1 MYKKLI
7 FIAAAA
13 MFMSSCTNDDF
24 SEWNEKTDG
33 PGITFGA
40 TATDAGKGSRGGSAS
55 KSCLT
60 LRGDKSA
67 DTLSVTVEQ
76 SDFFVDD
83 SRVSRGAPTTDN
95 IFSSFQVFAF
105 YYKDNT
111 VTNPTLFFKEIATKD
126 DAGRWNTNPLYY
138 WPTTDESGLAFFAV
152 SPEINANSSS
162 TNGLSFGSAED
173 PSGVDQ
179 AVISYLAPS
188 AVENQPDLMVA
199 SAAKM
204 NNKDT
209 GAAVPMAF
217 SHILSQVR
225 FKVGTEMQDGTIK
238 SITVTNVRKQG
249 YYSQAAK
256 SWTLDQDGSDDFQ
269 DYTVEFNQETSS
281 SSQEGT
287 MIGNSIQTLMM
298 LPQTL
303 SEQSELVVQFQKKGA
318 DTPVP
323 LKASIAGQEWPMN
336 GSTVYNINIK
346 PDYTLDFVEAS
357 LPEGAQDCHYLHF
370 PIKVNAANL
379 EGKSW
384 TITSDQP
391 WCTVRDQLHGPEEE
405 GYWVISPTGYP
416 SGATTAEKAAYDSFK
431 HGTSFTFSEEGETQL
446 YIFMEEN
453 INDARTAT
461 LTLSVDGVPVS
472 STTVSQSAPLTSGN
486 LYMENLEEESPLTW
500 GFNWDRKVVYAP
512 KGLWGTL
519 LYGIMKYFGDEN
531 SHFQGVEY
539 GGFLDFKITIDY
551 TKMAPSSS
559 LNETD
564 GRGNTY
570 TLYTNAGGNAVG
582 LDSRLENY
590 VTQGLFEKTSESGDN
605 GLTDLNYAALT
616 CIKKNAFNVVCK
628 SQSQGSSTEV
638 FSEVSVSLDDIKWY
652 LPASG
657 QTSAFP
663 ATGDYWTST
672 PVTTDR
678 TKAYYMID
686 GNTLGEGARKDTHLV
701 RAVRTR

>member
-13 MFMSSCTNDDF
+13 MFMSSCSNDDF

-60 LRGDKSA
+60 LRGDNAA
-67 DTLSVTVEQ
+67 DTLSVAVEQ
-76 SDFFVDD
+76 SEFFVDD
-83 SRVSRGAPTTDN
+83 SRISRGAPSTLSTL
-95 IFSSFQVFAF
+95 SSFQVFAF

-111 VTNPTLFFKEIATKD
+111 VTDPTLFFKEVATKD
-126 DAGRWNTNPLYY
+126 DADRWNTNPLYY
-138 WPTTDESGLAFFAV
+138 WPTTEESGLAFFAI

-188 AVENQPDLMVA
+188 PVENQPDLMVA

-249 YYSQAAK
+249 YYSQANK
-256 SWTLDQDGSDDFQ
+256 SWTLDQDGTDDFQ

-281 SSQEGT
+281 TSQEGT
-287 MIGNSIQTLMM
+287 MIGNSVQTLMM

-318 DTPVP
+318 DTPVS
-323 LKASIAGQEWPMN
+323 LKASIAGQVWAMN
-336 GSTVYNINIK
+336 GSTVYNINIR

-384 TITSDQP
+384 TITSNQP
-391 WCTVRDQLHGPEEE
+391 WCTVRDQLHGPENQ
-405 GYWVISPTGYP
+405 GFWITSPTGYP
-416 SGATTAEKAAYDSFK
+416 SEVGNDQNWKAEYDKYKHGQSMSMSTAGESEIYLFLAENTGTAERS
-431 HGTSFTFSEEGETQL
+431 
-446 YIFMEEN
+446 
-453 INDARTAT
+453 AT
-461 LTLSVDGVPVS
+461 LTLSVEGIAV
-472 STTVSQSAPLTSGN
+472 STTEITQSAPLQTGAY
-486 LYMENLEEESPLTW
+486 YMENIEEETNLPW
-500 GFNWDRKVVYAP
+500 GFNWTRKVVYE
-512 KGLWGTL
+512 GL
-519 LYGIMKYFGDEN
+519 K
-531 SHFQGVEY
+531 QR
-539 GGFLDFKITIDY
+539 IT
-551 TKMAPSSS
+551 
-559 LNETD
+559 
-564 GRGNTY
+564 
-570 TLYTNAGGNAVG
+570 
-582 LDSRLENY
+582 
-590 VTQGLFEKTSESGDN
+590 
-605 GLTDLNYAALT
+605 
-616 CIKKNAFNVVCK
+616 
-628 SQSQGSSTEV
+628 
-638 FSEVSVSLDDIKWY
+638 
-652 LPASG
+652 
-657 QTSAFP
+657 
-663 ATGDYWTST
+663 
-672 PVTTDR
+672 
-678 TKAYYMID
+678 
-686 GNTLGEGARKDTHLV
+686 
-701 RAVRTR
+701 